1 MISSRLIITLCSLVL
16 VCTYGFAQEVSRP
29 QNLVPQNAVG
39 IKKGDLNLTIV
50 NNMPFGSDHRAGHN
64 GISNLLHPAQ
74 DSTPFAPYYAGFN
87 LEHIFGGD
95 SLSTGNSLSARR
107 TSN

>member
-16 VCTYGFAQEVSRP
+16 VCAYGFAQEVLRP

-39 IKKGDLNLTIV
+39 IEKGDLNLTIV
-50 NNMPFGSDHRAGHN
+50 NNMPFGSDHRAGYN

-74 DSTPFAPYYAGFN
+74 DSTPFVPFMPASIWSIF
-87 LEHIFGGD
+87 LEV
-95 SLSTGNSLSARR
+95 TR
-107 TSN
+107 